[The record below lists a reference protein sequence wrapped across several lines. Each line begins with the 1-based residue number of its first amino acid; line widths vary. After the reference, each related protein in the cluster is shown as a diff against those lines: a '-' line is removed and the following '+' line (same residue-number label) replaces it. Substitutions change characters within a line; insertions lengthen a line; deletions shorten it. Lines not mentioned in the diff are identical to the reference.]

1 MSDSTTSLIP
11 TAADGVGYGST
22 PAVGGLKKDR
32 APSSRTRVVA
42 GVASACAL
50 LGVVAMLATGKTAPL
65 SSQGDARITF
75 DDVLAQQGHS
85 YAALQK
91 SRAEGIAML
100 QKMNT
105 RRVFNVPGQR
115 AHLGAS
121 EYEKCVAHGSH
132 ASEDYN
138 TTDSDQIRQD
148 LVFDVSRE
156 AYPAVTAYND
166 SKALLMALG
175 CEVPPP
181 ATFKSTSLCSDDETK
196 DFCNSNC
203 NMPAPQNCNPGS
215 KDFGGC
221 EPTVRAVCNNIE
233 LSRKTCKALKDQ
245 ITSREEKYDSIE
257 VGALPCRTD
266 PEAPFAK
273 AAYAQM
279 KYESAYLEWVDAVN
293 DATEVCTIGHALWVH
308 NLALYQAHYATIV
321 STTNDLKAICAEEG
335 GYDGE
340 VPVDEDGNTTN
351 SFIHHHKFDMSE
363 VIADAEEGFFEP
375 AKHHHMGRKLVW
387 WQQLCEPS
395 ISAMEA
401 LCRSLEIE
409 TPQLKCFAETC
420 QVKKAAEEVAFDALV
435 KAHNKFEVVFSKYT
449 DDVHGFNSLIK
460 EKNIM
465 LAQTISAYESFHPV
479 QAEVTI
485 AYDKDVS
492 TFERFDSGADKGH
505 CGLSDCQV
513 NAICSHNL
521 ITKFEEYVNVET
533 CTALPYDTSMIC
545 NPPPSPP
552 PPPPSPSPP
561 PPRPPPPP
569 ATAPVEAPPAPD
581 EAPAPKESGVV
592 QDAGT
597 EAWEEAMFLVEQAKN
612 AVEEAKYK
620 LQAAIQAAKEA
631 DALVADLEARL
642 AAAIKAAE
650 GLTGAAK
657 IEALKAIEELRR
669 QLAAAKTAAWE
680 AHEAVDA
687 LRIKLQEAEA
697 ALEEAQANAEKAKQ
711 LVGAI
716 NALQTAEK
724 ALEEA
729 KARRN
734 EILDKIEEA
743 ENIIAAAAALKA
755 KVEDLEARLKA
766 ALAADPV
773 DEELVAQLRKELEE
787 AKEAYAEAQIA
798 ADAAEKLLVELR
810 EQLEQA
816 EKDVADAKA
825 AVEEAK
831 QAIKDIKA
839 GDVKTSTADTLEE
852 AQEAWENA
860 VKAVEEAQAEVDRIK
875 GLIADAEAAIA
886 AADAAQAL
894 VDDLKA
900 RLAECQDNGDTEC
913 VARLE
918 KELAEAE
925 KDLAEKKAAAAEA
938 KAALA
943 DLKAQLVEAEEKLAE
958 AKAAEEEAKRVVDEI
973 AANMLADQQEGED
986 VHGIDALTSEWEA
999 ALERQA
1005 EAAKRV
1011 ADIKQA
1017 IAEAKALIEAAE
1029 DAKRLVEE
1037 IEAKIAEQEAI
1048 CTGAAEKQDI
1058 VDDLKAKL
1066 EAARST
1072 DPVDDE
1078 AVSQLEADLAEA
1090 EAINDE
1096 AQAACEEAQKV
1107 LVELRKDLADA
1118 IAAHEAAAAAAAGA
1132 IANLEQLEKDLAAAE
1147 KELEAA
1153 NNDVEVAKAALD
1165 AAVAYAEAE
1174 KAHQDAL
1181 DAVEDLKRQLEEARN
1196 ADPVDE
1202 ELIKRLEEQLAAAEA
1217 HALTTQ
1223 IALDNARDH
1232 HENGG
1237 VTNMDDQERQWAE
1250 EEFKNARREGGQ
1262 SSYVAITHRLW
1273 GYTTVTFN
1281 EELKSTFKHVVAN
1294 IVQTVDKTVT
1304 TESITISS
1312 VTDVA
1317 VELRKRALLSDDEE
1331 VIPKIDVAYEI
1342 YTDEDLTPVVD
1353 LLNSIDLRQFK
1364 TELIEAGLVDLI
1376 EVTVTTVASEQQ
1388 ADVPGFDLTDEERAA
1403 AAERE
1408 AAAAEFRAARDA
1420 ARGAET
1426 APDVE
1431 PESEGPKT
1439 EAQKAADAAAETVAG
1454 VASRVADAEKALA
1467 DAEARVKEIEEA
1479 LERAREELASCTDP
1493 ESCAAAQAKI
1503 DALTA
1508 QLVAAQ
1514 TEVEKAK
1521 QTLEDT
1527 KAWHAAAEE
1536 LADAAAAVADLK
1548 IKIAIAE
1555 ACANDDSDKEKQAA
1569 CIAELAA
1576 LKKQLEEAEQRLED
1590 AQKAV
1595 DEAKAEVEDAFG
1607 GEESNDQDD
1616 ELAKAT
1622 EAWEQ
1627 AEFELNEAKKF
1638 LESIKTQLEECRIE
1652 NGADSDH
1659 CADLEQQLEDALRAV
1674 AEAQIKV
1681 DLAKELVDKIAAGE
1695 TAASEAKKLEEAK
1708 DAVADAEKAVEDAQ
1722 AVVDDLKRRL
1732 EEALNADPV
1741 DQDLVDSLREQLKV
1755 AEAELVTAKENL
1767 EAAEALVR
1775 ALESDVDP
1783 EHEKHLEFDAHKD
1796 EWNEE
1801 AHEKA
1806 MAEYDAAVDNAKA
1819 VMDAAQAKVDEIKAK
1834 LEAMQAAC
1842 DDDSD
1847 PIAQKAA
1854 CAAVTKL
1861 ERELKDAEEEL
1872 EQAKRDHADAVR
1884 ERDEYVTKAM
1894 EIKAAHEAAADIAET
1909 IRRQQEAREAEAAR
1923 KAAAA
1928 ANAPGPSPAYGPGMS
1943 PGPAPGPGGAVRYVK
1958 IVGGPPDYEVRYV
1971 PIHMVVEEAQKVVD
1985 DIMAEL
1991 RRLLALMQDAADAGD
2006 AAEYARL
2013 KKLVD
2018 ELKKRLKLAQE
2029 ALADAIKLAGGEG
2042 PSPAPAPGPSGPQH
2056 FVNVNGEYLEV
2067 REAAERAL
2075 QLYNE
2080 ALGLVNSLKQQLLDL
2095 IAQMAA
2101 AAANGDRALYE
2112 KLKAMV
2118 EKLKEQLRVAERKL
2132 EEARIAYNNAAAQ
2145 APGYAPEAAPET
2157 TDHYSILD
2165 SDIHA
2170 AQTEVD
2176 RLKAEI
2182 LRILELM
2189 RIAAANHDGVEYKR
2203 LLDMLNALKKQLAEA
2218 EDKLD
2223 RLQGV
2228 KNPDYVPQERSPPPP
2243 PSPPPLPRYQGPPAT
2258 ISVDAKHIAWFS
2270 TPKGAQTGS
2279 MSSAVGGHTE
2289 VAEIE
2294 NVLAYDVVPK
2304 EGLRLGT
2311 GDLKL
2316 PPMRSMNDE
2325 AVSVAIRLK
2334 FFEAPSNGACLYH
2347 MGDGEDNLF
2356 EIKFMDNA
2364 LTFSATPSHEG
2375 GGIEKKAT
2383 IAMDTDM
2390 SHFELDREYTIVA
2403 VMGNDG
2409 YMYLFVDGD
2418 KVAEGNGMVNE
2429 LNGFIRD
2436 VTMTGRRDNYVGTC
2450 YIEDSQPLSAG
2461 IITVDVFDGEMN
2473 DLDVTMVSG
2482 KFTQDEDFTIEPE
2495 IEI

>member
-321 STTNDLKAICAEEG
+321 STTNDLKAIRAEEF
-335 GYDGE
+335 DGE

-581 EAPAPKESGVV
+581 EAPAPKESGIV

-1331 VIPKIDVAYEI
+1331 VVPKIDVAYEI

-1376 EVTVTTVASEQQ
+1376 EVTVTTVASEQL

-1408 AAAAEFRAARDA
+1408 AAAAEFRAARA
-1420 ARGAET
+1420 ARGAENAT
-1426 APDVE
+1426 DVG
-1431 PESEGPKT
+1431 SETRPRRRPRRLRT
-1439 EAQKAADAAAETVAG
+1439 PPPRPSRVRP
-1454 VASRVADAEKALA
+1454 RVADAEKALA

-1595 DEAKAEVEDAFG
+1595 DEAKAEVEEAFG

-1741 DQDLVDSLREQLKV
+1741 DQELVDSLREQLKV

-1854 CAAVTKL
+1854 CAAVTSSSASS
-1861 ERELKDAEEEL
+1861 RMPRRSSSRRSATTPTRCASATSASPGDGDQGGARGGRGHRRDDP
-1872 EQAKRDHADAVR
+1872 QAAGGEGGGGGA
-1884 ERDEYVTKAM
+1884 
-1894 EIKAAHEAAADIAET
+1894 
-1909 IRRQQEAREAEAAR
+1909 Q
-1923 KAAAA
+1923 AAAA
-1928 ANAPGPSPAYGPGMS
+1928 ANAPGPSPRTAPGC
-1943 PGPAPGPGGAVRYVK
+1943 PRPRPGPGGAVRYVK

-2189 RIAAANHDGVEYKR
+2189 RKAAANHDGVEYKR

-2270 TPKGAQTGS
+2270 TPRVRRRVPCRRRSAATRRLRRS
-2279 MSSAVGGHTE
+2279 RTSSRTTSF
-2289 VAEIE
+2289 
-2294 NVLAYDVVPK
+2294 P
-2304 EGLRLGT
+2304 
-2311 GDLKL
+2311 
-2316 PPMRSMNDE
+2316 
-2325 AVSVAIRLK
+2325 
-2334 FFEAPSNGACLYH
+2334 
-2347 MGDGEDNLF
+2347 
-2356 EIKFMDNA
+2356 
-2364 LTFSATPSHEG
+2364 
-2375 GGIEKKAT
+2375 
-2383 IAMDTDM
+2383 
-2390 SHFELDREYTIVA
+2390 
-2403 VMGNDG
+2403 
-2409 YMYLFVDGD
+2409 
-2418 KVAEGNGMVNE
+2418 
-2429 LNGFIRD
+2429 
-2436 VTMTGRRDNYVGTC
+2436 RR
-2450 YIEDSQPLSAG
+2450 
-2461 IITVDVFDGEMN
+2461 
-2473 DLDVTMVSG
+2473 VSG
-2482 KFTQDEDFTIEPE
+2482 SAPVISSCPPCVP
-2495 IEI
+2495 